1 VNSTIPLTTA
11 YINLCTDLLL
21 DNSHESVVRENEWRR
36 GRVPADYARGVGT
49 EPSKEAARRSLV
61 SRLRERNGDA
71 RPHFVVCGSDALV
84 YTLAEE
90 IANSGHRIRLTVITP
105 AEVKPDVPD
114 FGDLRVRGVRLI
126 RAERLDERTFREAGL
141 AGATAL
147 ALVMPDDMVN
157 LHAALCARAV
167 EGDLR
172 LVVRMFNTGLGY
184 GVKKLF
190 TDCAVLSDAAM
201 AAPAF
206 IASALGE
213 VAPTHFR
220 YAGRTLFVARRGD
233 VAADRVVLPL
243 TVGAHVL
250 PGDQTEQSP
259 RDLVLAEGS
268 GRNNAQVVAARRLAR
283 TGRRRRSLL
292 GAGRAIRTALNRK
305 LGIAVLATA
314 AVTVLAGSLQAHL
327 TGVHGVWR
335 SVYVTLLTALGSSDV
350 EPGHS
355 PIAQAAQLVLAI
367 SGVALLPLITAAVV
381 DGVVKTRLALNS
393 NRVRGVHADHI
404 VLVGLGNVGTRVL
417 RQLIDLGV
425 DVVAIDKKPDAR
437 GAQVAVQLGVPL
449 IVADASR
456 EETLR
461 AASIET
467 CKALV
472 VLSTDDAVNLQ
483 AALHARAVR
492 SDLRVVL
499 RLFDDDFARR
509 VQDAFNIN
517 ISRSV
522 SRLCAPAFA
531 AAMLEREVLATIPVD
546 RHALMVAAVKVLAG
560 SELDGAPLGQ
570 ADRPESARVV
580 AMSQADSG
588 WVDWNAD
595 HRRVLSAGDEVVV
608 VARRA
613 GLRHLVEQATP
624 PLENVAQ

>member
-1 VNSTIPLTTA
+1 
-11 YINLCTDLLL
+11 
-21 DNSHESVVRENEWRR
+21 
-36 GRVPADYARGVGT
+36 
-49 EPSKEAARRSLV
+49 V

-71 RPHFVVCGSDALV
+71 RPHFVVCGGDALV

-90 IANSGHRIRLTVITP
+90 LANSGHRIRLTVITP
-105 AEVKPDVPD
+105 PEVRGDVPD
-114 FGDLRVRGVRLI
+114 FGDLRTRGVRVI
-126 RAERLDERTFREAGL
+126 HAERLTERTFRDAGL
-141 AGATAL
+141 AGAAAL

-190 TDCAVLSDAAM
+190 ADCAVLSDAAM

-206 IASALGE
+206 VAAALGE

-220 YAGRTLFVARRGD
+220 YAGRTLYVARRGD
-233 VAADRVVLPL
+233 VTADRVVLTLAALAKPIPPSGVDAKEASGPEASASEL
-243 TVGAHVL
+243 NAPGATASRINVL
-250 PGDQTEQSP
+250 PQSD
-259 RDLVLAEGS
+259 READTDLVLAEGS
-268 GRNNAQVVAARRLAR
+268 GRNNAQAITARRLAR

-292 GAGRAIRTALNRK
+292 TAGHAIRAGLNRK
-305 LGIAVLATA
+305 LGIAVVATIA
-314 AVTVLAGSLQAHL
+314 ITALAGSLLAHL
-327 TGVHGVWR
+327 TGVNGVWR
-335 SVYVTLLTALGSSDV
+335 SIYVTLLTAVGSSDV
-350 EPGHS
+350 EPGRS

-367 SGVALLPLITAAVV
+367 SGVAVLPLITAAVV
-381 DGVVKTRLALNS
+381 DSVVKTRLALDRNEIHS
-393 NRVRGVHADHI
+393 VHADHI

-417 RQLIDLGV
+417 RQLTDLGV

-437 GAQVAVQLGVPL
+437 GAQVAEQLGVPL

-467 CKALV
+467 CKALL
-472 VLSTDDAVNLQ
+472 VLSTDDSVNLQ

-546 RHALMVAAVKVLAG
+546 RHALLVAAVKVLPG
-560 SELDGAPLGQ
+560 SELDGAPLDR
-570 ADRPESARVV
+570 ADRPESARVI
-580 AMSQADSG
+580 AMSQAGSE
-588 WVDWNAD
+588 WVDWTAD
-595 HRRVLSAGDEVVV
+595 RRRVLSAGDEVVV

-613 GLRHLVEQATP
+613 GLRQLVEQATP
-624 PLENVAQ
+624 PLEQPRLDPAK

>member
-1 VNSTIPLTTA
+1 
-11 YINLCTDLLL
+11 
-21 DNSHESVVRENEWRR
+21 
-36 GRVPADYARGVGT
+36 VGT
-49 EPSKEAARRSLV
+49 EPSKEVTRRSLV

-90 IANSGHRIRLTVITP
+90 LANSGHRIRLTVITP
-105 AEVKPDVPD
+105 AEVRADVPD
-114 FGDLRVRGVRLI
+114 FADLRGRGVRVI
-126 RAERLDERTFREAGL
+126 RAERLDERTFRDAGL
-141 AGATAL
+141 AGAAAL

-190 TDCAVLSDAAM
+190 ADCAVLSDAAM

-206 IASALGE
+206 VASALGE

-220 YAGRTLFVARRGD
+220 YAGRTLYVARRGD
-233 VAADRVVLPL
+233 VAAETIVLSLTDGAQVLPA
-243 TVGAHVL
+243 GQQA
-250 PGDQTEQSP
+250 GE

-268 GRNNAQVVAARRLAR
+268 GRHNAQAVTARRLAR

-292 GAGRAIRTALNRK
+292 TAGRAIRAGLNRK
-305 LGIAVLATA
+305 LGIAVLATVA
-314 AVTVLAGSLQAHL
+314 ITALAGSLLAHL
-327 TGVHGVWR
+327 TGVQGVWR
-335 SVYVTLLTALGSSDV
+335 SVYVTLLTAVGSSDV
-350 EPGHS
+350 EPGRT

-367 SGVALLPLITAAVV
+367 SGLALLPLITAAVV
-381 DGVVKTRLALNS
+381 DGVVKTRLAINS
-393 NRVRGVHADHI
+393 NQIRSVHADHI

-417 RQLIDLGV
+417 RQLTDLGV
-425 DVVAIDKKPDAR
+425 DVVAIDKRADAR
-437 GAQVAVQLGVPL
+437 GAHVAEQLGIPL

-467 CKALV
+467 CKALL

-509 VQDAFNIN
+509 VQDAFDIN

-546 RHALMVAAVKVLAG
+546 RHALLVAAVRVVAG
-560 SELDGAPLGQ
+560 SELDGAPLER
-570 ADRPESARVV
+570 ADRPGSARVI
-580 AMSQADSG
+580 AMSQAGSE
-588 WVDWNAD
+588 WVDWTAD

-624 PLENVAQ
+624 PLEQPRLDPAQ

>member
-1 VNSTIPLTTA
+1 M
-11 YINLCTDLLL
+11 
-21 DNSHESVVRENEWRR
+21 
-36 GRVPADYARGVGT
+36 
-49 EPSKEAARRSLV
+49 
-61 SRLRERNGDA
+61 
-71 RPHFVVCGSDALV
+71 VCGSDALV

-90 IANSGHRIRLTVITP
+90 LANSGHRIRLTVITP
-105 AEVKPDVPD
+105 NSVKPDFPD
-114 FGDLRVRGVRLI
+114 FSDLRTRGVRVI
-126 RAERLDERTFREAGL
+126 HAERLDERTFRDAGL

-147 ALVMPDDMVN
+147 ALVMPDDMIN

-172 LVVRMFNTGLGY
+172 LVVRMFNTSLGY

-190 TDCAVLSDAAM
+190 ADCAVLSDAAM

-220 YAGRTLFVARRGD
+220 YAGRTLYVARRGD
-233 VAADRVVLPL
+233 VTPESVVLSL
-243 TVGAHVL
+243 TGESQVL
-250 PGDQTEQSP
+250 PREEAAPDP

-268 GRNNAQVVAARRLAR
+268 GRNNAQIMAARRLVR
-283 TGRRRRSLL
+283 TGRRRRGVLSV
-292 GAGRAIRTALNRK
+292 GRATRAALNRK
-305 LGIAVLATA
+305 LGLAVFSTLAI
-314 AVTVLAGSLQAHL
+314 TVLAGSLLAHL

-335 SVYVTLLTALGSSDV
+335 SVYVTLLTAIGSSDL
-350 EPGHS
+350 EPDRS

-381 DGVVKTRLALNS
+381 DGVVKTRLAMHS
-393 NRVRGVHADHI
+393 NQIHSVHADHI
-404 VLVGLGNVGTRVL
+404 VLVGLGNVGTRVMRL
-417 RQLIDLGV
+417 LTDLGV
-425 DVVAIDKKPDAR
+425 DVVAIDKKPDAQ
-437 GAQVAVQLGVPL
+437 GAHAADQLGVPL

-467 CKALV
+467 CKALI

-546 RHALMVAAVKVLAG
+546 RHALLVAAVKVLPG
-560 SELDGAPLGQ
+560 SELDGAPLEQ
-570 ADRPESARVV
+570 ADRPESARVIG
-580 AMSQADSG
+580 MSQADSE
-588 WVDWNAD
+588 WVDWTAD
-595 HRRVLSAGDEVVV
+595 RRRVLAAGDEVVV

-613 GLRHLVEQATP
+613 GLRRLVEQATP
-624 PLENVAQ
+624 PLEQTRLDPAQ

>member
-1 VNSTIPLTTA
+1 M
-11 YINLCTDLLL
+11 
-21 DNSHESVVRENEWRR
+21 
-36 GRVPADYARGVGT
+36 
-49 EPSKEAARRSLV
+49 RRSLV
-61 SRLRERNGDA
+61 ARLRERNGDS

-90 IANSGHRIRLTVITP
+90 LANAGPGIRLTVITP
-105 AEVKPDVPD
+105 PEVKPDVPD
-114 FGDLRVRGVRLI
+114 FGDLRARGVRVI
-126 RAERLDERTFREAGL
+126 HAERLDERAFRDAGL
-141 AGATAL
+141 AGAAAL

-172 LVVRMFNTGLGY
+172 LVVRMFNTSLGH

-190 TDCAVLSDAAM
+190 ADCAVMSDAAM

-206 IASALGE
+206 VASALGE

-220 YAGRTLFVARRGD
+220 HAGRTLYVARRGD
-233 VAADRVVLPL
+233 VAADEIVLTLATKTSVLPN
-243 TVGAHVL
+243 
-250 PGDQTEQSP
+250 PGQEAGT
-259 RDLVLAEGS
+259 DLVLAEGP
-268 GRNNAQVVAARRLAR
+268 GRNNAQAVTARRLAR

-292 GAGRAIRTALNRK
+292 GAGRAIRAGLSRK
-305 LGIAVLATA
+305 LGIAVLATVA
-314 AVTVLAGSLQAHL
+314 ITALAGSLLAHL
-327 TGVHGVWR
+327 TDVQGLWR
-335 SVYVTLLTALGSSDV
+335 SIYVSLLTAIGSSDV
-350 EPGHS
+350 EPGRS
-355 PIAQAAQLVLAI
+355 ALAQAAQLVLAI

-381 DGVVKTRLALNS
+381 DGVVRTRLAMNS
-393 NRVRGVHADHI
+393 NKIHSVHADHI

-417 RQLIDLGV
+417 RQLTDLGV
-425 DVVAIDKKPDAR
+425 DVVAIDKRPDAR
-437 GAQVAVQLGVPL
+437 GAHAAEQLGVPL

-456 EETLR
+456 EETLHE
-461 AASIET
+461 ASIET

-492 SDLRVVL
+492 PDLRVVL

-531 AAMLEREVLATIPVD
+531 AAMLERDVLATIPVD
-546 RHALMVAAVKVLAG
+546 RHALLVAAVKVMGG
-560 SELDGAPLGQ
+560 SELDGAPLGR
-570 ADRPESARVV
+570 ADRPESARVI
-580 AMSQADSG
+580 AMSQAGSE
-588 WVDWNAD
+588 WVDWTAD
-595 HRRVLSAGDEVVV
+595 HRRVLAAGDEVVV

-613 GLRHLVEQATP
+613 GLRRLVEQATP
-624 PLENVAQ
+624 PLEQPRLDPAQ